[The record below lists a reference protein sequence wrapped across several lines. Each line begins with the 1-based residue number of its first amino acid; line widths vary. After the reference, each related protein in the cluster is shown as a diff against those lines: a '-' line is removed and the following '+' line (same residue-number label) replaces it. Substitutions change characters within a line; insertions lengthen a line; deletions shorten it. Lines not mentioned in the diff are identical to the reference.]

1 MKRLK
6 TTSALLATLLLTCLT
21 TGSLR
26 AQGRHELMIGTQVP
40 IQLTV
45 GYQYNASDRYAIR
58 GQFGV
63 LTPPYDKIILKSM
76 EMFGFDKKLST
87 ALDEAFRSGL
97 VGTLAP
103 QLRFG
108 NHSIVLQGQY
118 VHLNG
123 SITLQRAA
131 ELYLER
137 DLPDLSGIP
146 FLPAAMPTLTTRSNL
161 FMLGLGYGWRLS
173 PPGSRVSLQLEAGF
187 SKILGSASKFSSNIG
202 ILDNTALAR
211 GVYGQMENRLRDSY
225 RQYGYVPSL
234 GVYLVYSLDAAR

>member
-1 MKRLK
+1 
-6 TTSALLATLLLTCLT
+6 LLLTCLA

-40 IQLTV
+40 IQFTA
-45 GYQYNASDRYAIR
+45 GYQYNISDRYAIR

-76 EMFGFDKKLST
+76 EAFGFDKKLSL

-108 NHSIVLQGQY
+108 NHSVVLQGQY
-118 VHLNG
+118 VSLNG

-131 ELYLER
+131 ELYLNR

-146 FLPAAMPTLTTRSNL
+146 FLPAVMPTLTTRSSL
-161 FMLGLGYGWRLS
+161 FVLGLGYGWRLS

-187 SKILGSASKFSSNIG
+187 SKILGSGSKFSSNIG

-234 GVYLVYSLDAAR
+234 GAYLVYSLDGAR

>member
-6 TTSALLATLLLTCLT
+6 TTPVLLAALLLACLT
-21 TGSLR
+21 TVSLR

-40 IQLTV
+40 VQFTA
-45 GYQYNASDRYAIR
+45 GYQYNASDRFAIR

-76 EMFGFDKKLST
+76 EAFGFEKKLSL

-108 NHSIVLQGQY
+108 NHSVVLQGQFIN
-118 VHLNG
+118 LSG
-123 SITLQRAA
+123 SINLQRAA
-131 ELYLER
+131 ELYLDR
-137 DLPDLSGIP
+137 DLPELSGIP
-146 FLPAAMPTLTTRSNL
+146 FLPALMPTLTTRSNL
-161 FMLGLGYGWRLS
+161 FMLGLGYGWRFS
-173 PPGSRVSLQLEAGF
+173 PPDSRVSLQLEAGF
-187 SKILGSASKFSSNIG
+187 SKILASGSKFSSNIAV
-202 ILDNTALAR
+202 LDNTALAR
-211 GVYGQMENRLRDSY
+211 GAYGQMQNRLRDSY

-234 GVYLVYSLDAAR
+234 GVYLVYALDDGR

>member
-6 TTSALLATLLLTCLT
+6 TTPALLAFLLFTCLVPA
-21 TGSLR
+21 GLR
-26 AQGRHELMIGTQVP
+26 AQGRHELMIGTQIPV
-40 IQLTV
+40 QFTA
-45 GYQYNASDRYAIR
+45 GYQYNATDRFAIR

-76 EMFGFDKKLST
+76 EAFGFDKKLST

-108 NHSIVLQGQY
+108 NHSVVLQGQY
-118 VHLNG
+118 ASLSG
-123 SITLQRAA
+123 SIGLQRAA
-131 ELYLER
+131 ELYLGR

-146 FLPAAMPTLTTRSNL
+146 LLPAVMPTLNTRSNL
-161 FMLGLGYGWRLS
+161 FMLGLGYGWRFS
-173 PPGSRVSLQLEAGF
+173 PPDSRVSLQLEAGF
-187 SKILGSASKFSSNIG
+187 SKILGSNSTFSSNLR
-202 ILDNTALAR
+202 ILDNTGLAR

-225 RQYGYVPSL
+225 RQYGYVPSV
-234 GVYLVYSLDAAR
+234 GAYLVYSIDGGR

>member
-6 TTSALLATLLLTCLT
+6 TTPVLLAAFLLLTGLT
-21 TGSLR
+21 SMGLR

-40 IQLTV
+40 VQFTA
-45 GYQYNASDRYAIR
+45 GYQYNATDRFAIR

-108 NHSIVLQGQY
+108 NHSVVLQGQY
-118 VHLNG
+118 VNLSG

-131 ELYLER
+131 ELYLDR

-146 FLPAAMPTLTTRSNL
+146 FLPAVMPTLTTRSNL

-173 PPGSRVSLQLEAGF
+173 PPDSRVSLQLEAGF
-187 SKILGSASKFSSNIG
+187 SKILASDSRFSSNLG
-202 ILDNTALAR
+202 ILDNTALAQ
-211 GVYGQMENRLRDSY
+211 GVYGQMKNRLRDSY
-225 RQYGYVPSL
+225 RQYGYIPSI
-234 GVYLVYSLDAAR
+234 GAYLVYAIDGR